1 MNGARPKPS
10 RQALIRLC
18 LAVLL
23 LAQWGGLHAHCLR
36 AAWTG
41 LEGVPIC
48 GPNGETVRVASDGQ
62 TDQQADRAPSSVCP
76 SCCAI
81 HAIEPPSAPG
91 IAALV
96 RYAAIDR
103 PTLPA
108 GLPPLP
114 PRAPPQQPRAPP
126 ILI

>member
-1 MNGARPKPS
+1 MNEARPKPS

-36 AAWTG
+36 SAWIG
-41 LEGVPIC
+41 LEGIPIC
-48 GPNGETVRVASDGQ
+48 GPNGETVRVASDQ
-62 TDQQADRAPSSVCP
+62 TSDQRTDRAPSSVCP

-81 HAIEPPSAPG
+81 AAIEPPTAPG

-96 RYAAIDR
+96 RYAALDR
-103 PTLPA
+103 PHLPA
-108 GLPPLP
+108 GLPALP

-126 ILI
+126 IPV